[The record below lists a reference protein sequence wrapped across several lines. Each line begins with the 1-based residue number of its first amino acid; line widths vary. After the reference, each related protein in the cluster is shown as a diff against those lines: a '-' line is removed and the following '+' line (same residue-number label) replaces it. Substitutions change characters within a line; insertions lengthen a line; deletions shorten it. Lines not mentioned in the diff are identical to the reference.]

1 MATLLKLARDADA
14 INAKADAVSEVVK
27 IYDITI
33 DEFRPVT
40 QKDVD
45 GLLDMREKFGRLMQA
60 FRAIERDFAEARQ
73 QMEVLK

>member
-14 INAKADAVSEVVK
+14 INAKADAVSEVPK
-27 IYDITI
+27 IYDITC

-45 GLLDMREKFGRLMQA
+45 GLLDIQTKFGLLMQM

-73 QMEVLK
+73 QMEILK